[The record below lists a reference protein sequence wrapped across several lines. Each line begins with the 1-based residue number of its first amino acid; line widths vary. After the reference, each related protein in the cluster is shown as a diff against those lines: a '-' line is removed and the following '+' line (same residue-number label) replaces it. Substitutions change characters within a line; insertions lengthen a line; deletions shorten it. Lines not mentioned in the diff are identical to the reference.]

1 MSGAYV
7 TFNVEEATKRVI
19 AAGIRLVETG
29 LIARTW
35 GNVSHR
41 INREQFVIT
50 PSGRDYRSLT
60 PEDVVTV
67 QIADGT
73 YSGIIKPS
81 SERGVHAA
89 VYRQFPDVNFV
100 IHTHQTEASV
110 ISASELDSIDIIEGP
125 LAGKVLCGAYALPST
140 KKLARNV
147 AASLENTNNRAI
159 IMKNH
164 GAVCYGV
171 DDEEAFSVAL
181 ALESAC
187 QRFVADVYR
196 QISGDSHAEPAA
208 ISQLVLEGNYRQDAL
223 VRTEEG
229 PFYNSRRTEDGFV
242 LVSSSSRD
250 EEIVV
255 KFGER
260 SVNTPEEALLHEAI
274 YKKHQHVHYMTW
286 NRSPEVAAFSRTSLK
301 LKPLLDDFAQLIG
314 TSARVAEADPRS
326 VAAAL
331 GRSSAVF
338 VRGQG
343 ALCCSGTEDDA
354 AAISMVLDKNC
365 KAYVGAS
372 LLGSVKP
379 LHYWES
385 LLMRF
390 VYLNQYSKQ
399 ASRSSR

>member
-1 MSGAYV
+1 MSRAGA
-7 TFNVEEATKRVI
+7 TFQIEEAKRRVI

-41 INREQFVIT
+41 ISNEQFVIT

-60 PEDVVTV
+60 PDDIVTV

-73 YSGIIKPS
+73 YSGSIKPS

-110 ISASELDSIDIIEGP
+110 ISASEFDSIEITEGP

-147 AASLENTNNRAI
+147 AASLENTTNRAI

-164 GAVCYGV
+164 GAVCYGA
-171 DDEEAFSVAL
+171 DDEEAFNVAL

-196 QISGDSHAEPAA
+196 QLSGDSHAEPAA
-208 ISQLVLEGNYRQDAL
+208 ISQLVLEGNYRRDAIA
-223 VRTEEG
+223 RADG
-229 PFYNSRRTEDGFV
+229 PYYNSRRTKEGFV
-242 LVSSSSRD
+242 LFSTSSRE

-260 SVNTPEEALLHEAI
+260 SVSAPEEALLHEAI
-274 YKKHQHVHYMTW
+274 YKKHKHVQYVTW

-314 TSARVAEADPRS
+314 TSARVAEIDPRS

-343 ALCCSGTEDDA
+343 ALCCGGTQDDA

-372 LLGSVKP
+372 LLGSAKP

-390 VYLNQYSKQ
+390 VYLKQYSKQ
-399 ASRSSR
+399 ASKPSR

>member
-1 MSGAYV
+1 MSSRS
-7 TFNVEEATKRVI
+7 FNIKEAKKRVI

-41 INREQFVIT
+41 ISAEQFVIT

-60 PEDVVTV
+60 PDDIVTV

-73 YSGIIKPS
+73 YTGSIKPS

-89 VYRQFPDVNFV
+89 VYRQFPNVNFV

-110 ISASELDSIDIIEGP
+110 ISASGLDSVVIPDGP
-125 LAGKVLCGAYALPST
+125 LAGEVLCGAYALPST
-140 KKLARNV
+140 KKLAHHV
-147 AASLENTNNRAI
+147 AASLSNTTNRAI

-164 GAVCYGV
+164 GAVCYGA
-171 DDEEAFSVAL
+171 DDEEAFNVAL

-187 QRFVADVYR
+187 QRFVGDVYR
-196 QISGDSHAEPAA
+196 SISGDTHAEPAA
-208 ISQLVLEGNYRQDAL
+208 ISQFVLEGDY
-223 VRTEEG
+223 VRAAGAREDG
-229 PFYNSRRTEDGFV
+229 PFYNSRRTEEGCV
-242 LVSSSSRD
+242 LMSASTH
-250 EEIVV
+250 EEVVV

-260 SVNTPEEALLHEAI
+260 SVKAPEEALLHEAI
-274 YKKHQHVHYMTW
+274 YKKHKHVKHVTW
-286 NRSPEVAAFSRTSLK
+286 NRSPEVAAFSRTNLK

-314 TSARVAEADPRS
+314 TSARVSEADPRA
-326 VAAAL
+326 VASAL

-338 VRGQG
+338 VRGLG
-343 ALCCSGTEDDA
+343 ALCCGGSEDDA

-365 KAYVGAS
+365 KAHIGAG
-372 LLGSVKP
+372 LLGTVKP
-379 LHYWES
+379 IHYWES

-399 ASRSSR
+399 ASKPSR

>member
-1 MSGAYV
+1 MSSRS
-7 TFNVEEATKRVI
+7 FNIEEAKKRVI

-41 INREQFVIT
+41 ISEAQFVIT
-50 PSGRDYRSLT
+50 PSGRDYRALT
-60 PEDVVTV
+60 PDDIVTV

-73 YSGIIKPS
+73 YSGSIKPS

-110 ISASELDSIDIIEGP
+110 ISASEFDSIDIVEGP
-125 LAGKVLCGAYALPST
+125 LAGTVLCGAYALPST

-147 AASLENTNNRAI
+147 AASLQNTNNRAI

-164 GAVCYGV
+164 GAVCYGA

-196 QISGDSHAEPAA
+196 QLSGDSHAEAAA
-208 ISQLVLEGNYRQDAL
+208 ISQLVLEGEYRRDAL
-223 VRTEEG
+223 ARAEG
-229 PFYNSRRTEDGFV
+229 PFYNSRRTEGGFV
-242 LVSSSSRD
+242 LVTSSSR
-250 EEIVV
+250 EEQFVV

-260 SVNTPEEALLHEAI
+260 SMNTPEDAQLHEAI
-274 YKKHQHVHYMTW
+274 YKKHKHVKYVTW
-286 NRSPEVAAFSRTSLK
+286 NRSPEVTAFSRTSLK

-338 VRGQG
+338 VRGHG
-343 ALCCSGTEDDA
+343 ALCCGGTEDDA
-354 AAISMVLDKNC
+354 SAISMVLDKNC

-372 LLGSVKP
+372 LLGNVRP

-390 VYLNQYSKQ
+390 VYLNQYAKQ
-399 ASRSSR
+399 ASKPSR